1 MPKMARRWPGCSA
14 GRCKISGSLRCWKC
28 GHALEGMPTPLRRR
42 DECPACGADL
52 HVCRMCEFYDT
63 SVAKSCR
70 EPVAEEVTDKE
81 RAQFCDYFRAQPGLH
96 AAGGVSKGDEARV
109 QLEAMFGVDST
120 AGGTA
125 SAGEAESL
133 MEQKRAKADA
143 ARRQLDALFGGD
155 DDAE

>member
-1 MPKMARRWPGCSA
+1 
-14 GRCKISGSLRCWKC
+14 
-28 GHALEGMPTPLRRR
+28 MPTPLRRR

-96 AAGGVSKGDEARV
+96 AAGGVSKADEARA
-109 QLEAMFGVDST
+109 QLEEMFGIDST
-120 AGGTA
+120 AGDPA

-133 MEQKRAKADA
+133 MEQKRAKADE

>member
-1 MPKMARRWPGCSA
+1 M
-14 GRCKISGSLRCWKC
+14 
-28 GHALEGMPTPLRRR
+28 PLRRR

-81 RAQFCDYFRAQPGLH
+81 RAHFCDYFRARPGLH
-96 AAGGVSKGDEARV
+96 AAGGVSEADGARA
-109 QLEAMFGVDST
+109 QLEAMFGIDNKT
-120 AGGTA
+120 ADQQ
-125 SAGEAESL
+125 SAADAESL
-133 MEQKRAKADA
+133 MERKRAKADE

-155 DDAE
+155 DEAE